1 MTVEPAAL
9 ISSRWS
15 IELGPVG
22 LTDPALSVAVD
33 ADPDDILTA
42 LRPPGSRIVILG
54 YDTYQAL
61 LTAAAAGHP

>member
-22 LTDPALSVAVD
+22 LTDPALSVD